1 MPDADRDASDPA
13 DPPAADPSAGRG
25 ADAERSRGAAAG
37 SGRGP
42 EAALPAWM
50 APAWTE
56 IRDGPRAAVVR
67 RDFEDPFRRLGLIRA
82 ADLPPAGLSD
92 RARPFRPAGG
102 RGELALVPAGPLGEA
117 VVRPYRR
124 GGLVAGFVESRYLLG
139 DRAFRELELTLRLR
153 RAGVPAVEPLAAVQ
167 SARRPGYRAALVTR
181 FVADARPAPEA
192 LRAPG
197 GGGEGTAEA
206 PGGGGDPARGG
217 GRGGDPGAD
226 VRDALRRM
234 GRATRALHEAGGHH
248 PDLNAHN
255 FLLPADRARPAV
267 LLDFDRARK
276 LSAPLPRPL
285 ARWSV
290 RRLRRSLA
298 KLGLKRALEAWDAFG
313 EGYAGRPG
321 APG

>member
-1 MPDADRDASDPA
+1 MPDADHDVHDPA
-13 DPPAADPSAGRG
+13 DPPSADPPAGRG
-25 ADAERSRGAAAG
+25 AEAERSRGAAAG
-37 SGRGP
+37 PGRGP

-50 APAWTE
+50 APAWTVV
-56 IRDGPRAAVVR
+56 RDGPRVAVVR
-67 RDFEDPFRRLGLIRA
+67 RDFGDSFRRLGLIRA
-82 ADLPPAGLSD
+82 ADPPPAGLSD

-102 RGELALVPAGPLGEA
+102 RGELALVPADPLGEA

-181 FVADARPAPEA
+181 FVADAPPAPEA
-192 LRAPG
+192 LRAPRAV
-197 GGGEGTAEA
+197 GEAPAEA
-206 PGGGGDPARGG
+206 HGGGDPARGG
-217 GRGGDPGAD
+217 GRGGGPGAD
-226 VRDALRRM
+226 ARDALRRM

-276 LSAPLPRPL
+276 LSVPLPRPL

-298 KLGLKRALEAWDAFG
+298 KLGLERALEAWDAFG
-313 EGYAGRPG
+313 EGYAA
-321 APG
+321 APRDGG